1 MKSVMISIKPYW
13 VFLIIAKTM
22 GWNID
27 KEKTVGVRKTCP
39 KDDDWNKIVKIY
51 CTKDRE
57 SFDKIPKEY
66 QPFMEKFLG
75 KVIGEF
81 VCDYIEDIVAVEPFV
96 FGGARDYFMLQPNT
110 NKNIIANAYLSFE
123 EVDKYL
129 DGSDGYGWHISDIK
143 VYDKPKELNEFHI
156 EDKTKILKCEH
167 RFRAG
172 KSEFITAQGGWK
184 NRRRNNICMKSGK
197 PEWCENCFTK
207 PLTQVPQ
214 SWCYCKEAIS

>member
-1 MKSVMISIKPYW
+1 MKNVMISIKPYW

-27 KEKTVGVRKTCP
+27 KEKTVEVRKTAP
-39 KDDDWNKIVKIY
+39 RDKDWDKIVKIY

-66 QPFMEKFLG
+66 QPFIERFLG

-81 VCDYIEDIVAVEPFV
+81 ICE
-96 FGGARDYFMLQPNT
+96 
-110 NKNIIANAYLSFE
+110 NILSFALIAPSKEFLEKQACLSYE
-123 EVDKYL
+123 EMLNYAKGRSL
-129 DGSDGYGWHISDIK
+129 YGWCISDLVI
-143 VYDKPKELNEFHI
+143 YDEPKELNEFYI
-156 EDKTKILKCEH
+156 EDKTRILKCEH

-172 KSEFITAQGGWK
+172 KSEFIADQGGWK
-184 NRRRNNICMKSGK
+184 NRRRMNICMKSGN

-207 PLTQVPQ
+207 PLTRVPQ